1 MMEHVQNIRLP
12 AWIHDVLENGDP
24 TDEFPN
30 KRTETRRIWTESC
43 FAERE
48 GNPVGSTLMVRGF
61 NVGCD
66 GIGLIAREGL
76 PVGQRLKLTPRSGP
90 GEPVLVRVIHCTQT
104 LLGYKVGCVFES
116 TDEPGSDEP

>member
-1 MMEHVQNIRLP
+1 MLEHVQHIRLP
-12 AWIHDVLENGDP
+12 AWIHDILDNGDP

-43 FAERE
+43 FAQRE
-48 GNPVGSTLMVRGF
+48 GVPGASTLMVRGF
-61 NVGCD
+61 NVGSD

-76 PVGQRLKLTPRSGP
+76 PVGQRLSLTPRSGP

-116 TDEPGSDEP
+116 QDEPGSDEP